1 MITKADVV
9 AWLGI
14 TQNTESLDTIVPAVN
29 HFVES
34 LPSKDMDPYI
44 TNSWAATTKLAAT
57 MLAARWYRRQNSPG
71 GLTANEQG
79 VTYVSRY
86 DSDIARMLHIDG
98 FEKPDVG

>member
-1 MITKADVV
+1 MITTADVISY
-9 AWLGI
+9 LKI
-14 TQNTESLDTIVPAVN
+14 TQNTESLDLIVPAVN

-34 LPSKDMDPYI
+34 LPSKDMDPI
-44 TNSWAATTKLAAT
+44 FTSDWAATTKLAAI

-71 GLTANEQG
+71 GLTATDQG

>member
-1 MITKADVV
+1 MIQAADVI

-14 TQNTESLDTIVPAVN
+14 TQNTESLNVIVPAVN
-29 HFVES
+29 YFVNS
-34 LPSKDMDPYI
+34 LPAIDRDVVGG
-44 TNSWAATTKLAAT
+44 WGETTRLAAI

-71 GLTANEQG
+71 GLTSTDQS

>member
-1 MITKADVV
+1 MITSADVI

-14 TQNTESLDTIVPAVN
+14 TQNLESLDLIVPAVN
-29 HFVES
+29 SFVDALPQIDRTPAGTWES
-34 LPSKDMDPYI
+34 
-44 TNSWAATTKLAAT
+44 TTKLAAV
-57 MLAARWYRRQNSPG
+57 MLASRWYRRQNSPG
-71 GLTANEQG
+71 GLTASDQG

>member
-1 MITKADVV
+1 MITQADVI

-14 TQNTESLDTIVPAVN
+14 TQNLEPLDEIVPAVN
-29 HFVES
+29 HFVSS
-34 LPSKDMDPYI
+34 LPSIEMDPVFP
-44 TNSWAATTKLAAT
+44 SDWAATTRLAAI

-71 GLTANEQG
+71 GLTATDQG

>member
-1 MITKADVV
+1 MITTADVI
-9 AWLGI
+9 AWLKI
-14 TQNTESLDTIVPAVN
+14 TQNTESLDLIVPAVN
-29 HFVES
+29 NFVNS
-34 LPSKDMDPYI
+34 LPSIDMDPVF
-44 TNSWAATTKLAAT
+44 TQDWAAETKLAAI

-79 VTYVSRY
+79 VTYVSKY